1 MRKAFTMMELVFVI
15 VVIGILASIAIPR
28 LSATRDDATLT
39 RAKSTLASLR
49 SAMSQEAQR
58 RQMEGNYTLIKN
70 LGGQVNSKGT
80 LIFDYFD
87 GDANGQ
93 RVLEYPLVSCK
104 DNNSKGCWLRVNDN
118 NGFGVYWY
126 FAPVSDM
133 GKAIFKVENNR
144 LTCTANP
151 ATSEICNYLEH

>member
-28 LSATRDDATLT
+28 LNATRDDATIT
-39 RAKSTLASLR
+39 KAKSTLASLR

-70 LGGQVNSKGT
+70 LGGTIRYYNRP
-80 LIFDYFD
+80 IFDYFD

-93 RVLEYPLVSCK
+93 RVLEYPLMSCK
-104 DNNSKGCWLRVNDN
+104 DNKARGCWIRLDDD
-118 NGFGVYWY
+118 NGFAQYLY
-126 FAPVSDM
+126 FPPVKDM
-133 GKAIFKVENNR
+133 GKAVLKVENNR
-144 LTCTANP
+144 LTCTPEHHNDK
-151 ATSEICNYLEH
+151 ICEYLEH